1 MTQSNWLRIF
11 MLGTLLFSFTLIGCG
26 DDAEEDADT
35 TEVDVDVENSGAEAG
50 EVDTEDLKEA
60 MLAMTKDMHDIV
72 SEIETVEDV
81 QEADEEIGEI
91 FDGLV
96 ESMRGAMKNPAALQ
110 AMEQEVE
117 NDPEVKEWSDKM
129 DAAMEQLQTDHP
141 EAAAELEKVMQKH
154 SMKLMAL
161 IGEAMQNMSPEDMQG
176 MMGEEGDDTVGIST
190 DEPAGE

>member
-11 MLGTLLFSFTLIGCG
+11 MLGTFLFSFTLIGCG

-35 TEVDVDVENSGAEAG
+35 TEVDVDVENNGAEAG
-50 EVDTEDLKEA
+50 DVDTEDLKEA
-60 MLAMTKDMHDIV
+60 MLEMTKDMHDIV

-91 FDGLV
+91 FDDLV
-96 ESMRGAMKNPAALQ
+96 ENMRGAMKNPEALQ

-129 DAAMEQLQTDHP
+129 DAAMAQLQTDHP

-176 MMGEEGDDTVGIST
+176 MMGEEGNDTAGIPVE
-190 DEPAGE
+190 EPAGE